1 MEIYDG
7 IENFKKVHYP
17 VVTSGTFDGVHLGHQ
32 KILQKIKEDAKR
44 NNGQTII
51 LTFWPHPKF
60 VLHPEDQS
68 LKLLT
73 TFEEKAELLD
83 RLGID
88 HLIKIPFTK
97 SFSQTSSD
105 AFIKEIL
112 ERKLGTKELV
122 IGHDHRFGKNREGSF
137 EYLKANSSKYGF
149 KVIEIPRQ
157 DIDHIAI
164 SSTKIRSA
172 ISNHKI
178 HMAHKLLGRPY
189 SLAGQVVK
197 GNRLGQTIGFPTANI
212 EINQKYKLVPA
223 EGAYAVKIT
232 WKEQRYDGMLNIGFR
247 PTLGGSAKTIEVHI
261 FNFNQIIYDEQLK
274 VDFIKLIRKETK
286 FADLEALQSQLKKD
300 LKTAKRILSDP
311 LT

>member
-1 MEIYDG
+1 MEIHNG
-7 IENFKKVHYP
+7 IERFKKVGYP

-32 KILQKIKEDAKR
+32 KILQKIKEDAKK
-44 NNGQTII
+44 NHGQTII

-60 VLHPEDQS
+60 VLNPEDQS

-73 TFEEKAELLD
+73 TFEEKAELLND
-83 RLGID
+83 LGID

-112 ERKLGTKELV
+112 ENKLGTKELV

-137 EYLKANSSKYGF
+137 EYLKANAANYGF

-164 SSTKIRSA
+164 SSTQIRSA

-178 HMAHKLLGRPY
+178 HMANKLLGRSY
-189 SLAGQVVK
+189 SLSGQVVK

-212 EINQKYKLVPA
+212 EVDQNYKLVPA
-223 EGAYAVKIT
+223 DGAYAVRIS
-232 WKEQRYDGMLNIGFR
+232 WKQKHYDGMLNIGYR
-247 PTLGGSAKTIEVHI
+247 PTVDGSTKTIEVHI
-261 FNFNQIIYDEQLK
+261 FDFNHSIYGEQLK
-274 VDFIKLIRKETK
+274 IDFIKLIRKETK
-286 FADLEALQSQLKKD
+286 FENLEALKSQLKKD
-300 LKTAKRILSDP
+300 LITAQRILLDP